1 VPAASSR
8 RSGIK
13 LFLWAALVAVAA
25 VVAWQIAADGSTPD
39 PVAAS
44 HIAWLDIA
52 VLVFREGLEC
62 VLVLSA
68 ITASMTGATAHYRRP
83 VAVGALVAAV
93 ATGATWLVAA
103 RVLDDLAE
111 SMPWLHVQ
119 ALTGLLAVAVLL
131 VVMNWF
137 FHKLYWTG
145 WISAHT
151 NRKRELVASDGRSR
165 TAGRVMFGMAM
176 LGFTSLYREGV
187 EVVLFLQSYRMKL
200 GTGPI
205 VRGVVVGL
213 ALTLVVALVT
223 FVLQRRLP
231 YRRMLVATGIMLGAV
246 LLVMVGE
253 QAQEMQLAGW
263 LPTTQIGW
271 LSTRIPDWM
280 GLWFSFFP
288 TVETMVA
295 QALALVLVIGSYFG
309 ARQRPRQAEA
319 GHAPASTVA
328 AHEARV

>member
-1 VPAASSR
+1 
-8 RSGIK
+8 
-13 LFLWAALVAVAA
+13 
-25 VVAWQIAADGSTPD
+25 
-39 PVAAS
+39 
-44 HIAWLDIA
+44 
-52 VLVFREGLEC
+52 
-62 VLVLSA
+62 
-68 ITASMTGATAHYRRP
+68 
-83 VAVGALVAAV
+83 
-93 ATGATWLVAA
+93 
-103 RVLDDLAE
+103 
-111 SMPWLHVQ
+111 MPWLHVQ

-263 LPTTQIGW
+263 LPTTEIGW

-309 ARQRPRQAEA
+309 ARQRPRHA
-319 GHAPASTVA
+319 GTEHAPASSVA

>member
-1 VPAASSR
+1 MPTTSAR
-8 RSGIK
+8 PSGIK

-39 PVAAS
+39 PVASS

-263 LPTTQIGW
+263 LPTTEIGW

-309 ARQRPRQAEA
+309 ARQRPRHA
-319 GHAPASTVA
+319 GTEHAPASSVA